1 MARWRRPRAKPRRLV
16 NTLPAPPPPRVAPS
30 GPPPRHGGVVRR
42 CHGSSLGRLRVW
54 RDPRSRRRSGG
65 GSVSWPDTPLRLR
78 RQRQGWEGRLR
89 PALYPNHEAKSQ
101 KARHQTSRPGPEHS
115 CSLQLYGQTSVRG
128 AVEMAHL
135 LGSQACMDSLRKDL
149 TDLQGTIVD
158 VFSRS
163 GPVRFPSW
171 KFPDRVACDL
181 DMVSLLEHYDHVP
194 DDPEFTQLSH
204 AVLLEL
210 VIDRL
215 LLLLQSC
222 ACYLENLTLEQM
234 IPPVRAAGPC
244 MSVGLTVRRFW
255 SNLLR
260 LGVLYQQATPQKR
273 ANQGEIPIAKSTA
286 KGEPARTPECMTA
299 KFIKPP
305 SPVPGLP
312 LICQGLQSVPI
323 RVSLRSPAGTPERT
337 KSVHTQTIETAL
349 VPCDA
354 CTSVQGSLWEVGK
367 VVISLCQSQNLPSSL
382 SQFHKLVQD
391 SMGLKAL
398 PATTVGHWAAEQ
410 SKDLTRLNKH
420 MGTLTQLVGPLRAQL
435 EEAEGQKD
443 GLRKQVGKLEQALLQ
458 EQGERRQQREEAERN
473 LAKCEHDRQQLLTET
488 CDLKAKVATL
498 EGDLKQQQKSVKAM
512 EAKAQQLEE
521 EGERRAAAEQ
531 QVQQL
536 EEQVQL
542 LAGRLDG
549 AGQQI
554 RWASTELDKE
564 KARVDSM
571 VRHQESL
578 QAKQRTL
585 LQQLDC
591 LDQEREELRG
601 SLEEAEARQAELEE
615 QLQSL
620 QNDKEQGQCQ
630 LQAQQELLQSLQQ
643 EKQDLDQVTT
653 DLKLTIA
660 ELQRELE
667 ELKEQQRLLV
677 AFPDLHQPMEAQIQ
691 SSDNVTQDMERQVQ
705 ANDIRIQVLQEENK
719 RLQSMLTKIREVAQQ
734 GGLKA
739 HGQMAV
745 SWQQDEQCRQD
756 SSRRAPGNP
765 PTAALQL
772 AQQVLF
778 GGRNPISRLCPEPH
792 SGLGQAEE
800 ETLTEQRSGW
810 LFTPAP
816 GTSHIAHSR
825 GRAGG
830 QVASNPSWNKS
841 PSHLPA
847 AILASAWLS

>member
-1 MARWRRPRAKPRRLV
+1 MARWRRPSGKPRKPV
-16 NTLPAPPPPRVAPS
+16 NTLPAPPPGRGALPN
-30 GPPPRHGGVVRR
+30 PPRARRRATLLPWQRSGRAAKGFEGSQEPPTPWGKFCEPARHRAEAATPETAPGVV
-42 CHGSSLGRLRVW
+42 G
-54 RDPRSRRRSGG
+54 
-65 GSVSWPDTPLRLR
+65 
-78 RQRQGWEGRLR
+78 
-89 PALYPNHEAKSQ
+89 
-101 KARHQTSRPGPEHS
+101 
-115 CSLQLYGQTSVRG
+115 
-128 AVEMAHL
+128 MAHL
-135 LGSQACMDSLRKDL
+135 LGGQACMDSLRKDL

-158 VFSRS
+158 VFSHA

-181 DMVSLLEHYDHVP
+181 DMVALLEHYDHVP
-194 DDPEFTQLSH
+194 GDPEFTQLSH

-222 ACYLENLTLEQM
+222 ASYLENLSLDQM
-234 IPPVRAAGPC
+234 VPPARVAGPC

-255 SNLLR
+255 NNLLR
-260 LGVLYQQATPQKR
+260 LGMLYQQAVPQKR
-273 ANQGEIPIAKSTA
+273 ANQGEIPIGKPTV
-286 KGEPARTPECMTA
+286 KGEPARSPECMTA

-312 LICQGLQSVPI
+312 LICQGLQSIPV
-323 RVSLRSPAGTPERT
+323 RVSLRGPAGTTEKT
-337 KSVHTQTIETAL
+337 KSVHSQTIETAL

-382 SQFHKLVQD
+382 GQFQKLVQD
-391 SMGLKAL
+391 SMGRKPL
-398 PATTVGHWAAEQ
+398 PAATMGHWAAEQ

-420 MGTLTQLVGPLRAQL
+420 VGALTQLIGPLRAQL

-443 GLRKQVGKLEQALLQ
+443 GLRKQVGKLEQALQQ
-458 EQGERRQQREEAERN
+458 ERGAWQRQTEEAERS
-473 LAKCEHDRQQLLTET
+473 LAECERDRQQLIAET
-488 CDLKAKVATL
+488 CGLKAKVTNL
-498 EGDLKQQQKSVKAM
+498 EGDLEQQQKSMQAM
-512 EAKAQQLEE
+512 VAKTQQLEE
-521 EGERRAAAEQ
+521 EGERRAAAEK

-585 LQQLDC
+585 LQQLDS

-601 SLEEAEARQAELEE
+601 SLDEAEAQRAELEE

-620 QNDKEQGQCQ
+620 HSDREQGQCQ
-630 LQAQQELLQSLQQ
+630 LQAQQVQWGRELLQSLQR
-643 EKQDLDQVTT
+643 EKQELEQVTT
-653 DLKLTIA
+653 DLQLTIS

-667 ELKEQQRLLV
+667 ELKERERLLV
-677 AFPDLHQPMEAQIQ
+677 AFPDLHQPTEAQIQ
-691 SSDNVTQDMERQVQ
+691 NSGNVTHDMERQLQ
-705 ANDIRIQVLQEENK
+705 ANGTRIQILQEENR

-734 GGLKA
+734 GSLK
-739 HGQMAV
+739 V
-745 SWQQDEQCRQD
+745 S
-756 SSRRAPGNP
+756 
-765 PTAALQL
+765 L
-772 AQQVLF
+772 
-778 GGRNPISRLCPEPH
+778 
-792 SGLGQAEE
+792 
-800 ETLTEQRSGW
+800 
-810 LFTPAP
+810 
-816 GTSHIAHSR
+816 
-825 GRAGG
+825 
-830 QVASNPSWNKS
+830 
-841 PSHLPA
+841 
-847 AILASAWLS
+847 